1 MIRFALVV
9 LLALATLPA
18 RAAVEVREV
27 TSPGGVDAWLV
38 EDHSI
43 PFVALELRFRGGTAL
58 DPEGKAGAVNLMA
71 GLLEEGA
78 GARDAQGFARAAE
91 ELAARFSYD
100 ASDDAVSVSARFLT
114 ENRVASVD
122 LLRDSL
128 IAPLFDEDAI
138 ARVRA
143 QVLSGLRSDQ
153 TDPRS
158 IASRAAAQL
167 IYGDH
172 PYARPGDGTIESVS
186 ALTREDIV
194 AAHGAALARD
204 RIYVSAVGDITAEE
218 LGALLDRLLGDLP
231 ETGAPLPVK
240 ADPALPGGVKVVEF
254 ETPQS
259 VALFMQPGPDR
270 HDPDFMAAYVL
281 NHILGGGG
289 FESRL
294 MTEVREKR
302 GLTYGVYSYL
312 ADKDA
317 AELWMGSVAS
327 ANGRVGEAIAV
338 IREEWAR
345 MRTEGVSATELADA
359 KTYLTGAYPLRFEG
373 NAQIASIAVGMQM
386 DGLEPEYIAERNA
399 MVEAITLNEINRV
412 ARDWLDPE
420 RLTFVVVGQPE
431 GVDSTLN

>member
-1 MIRFALVV
+1 
-9 LLALATLPA
+9 
-18 RAAVEVREV
+18 
-27 TSPGGVDAWLV
+27 
-38 EDHSI
+38 
-43 PFVALELRFRGGTAL
+43 
-58 DPEGKAGAVNLMA
+58 
-71 GLLEEGA
+71 
-78 GARDAQGFARAAE
+78 
-91 ELAARFSYD
+91 
-100 ASDDAVSVSARFLT
+100 
-114 ENRVASVD
+114 
-122 LLRDSL
+122 
-128 IAPLFDEDAI
+128 
-138 ARVRA
+138 
-143 QVLSGLRSDQ
+143 
-153 TDPRS
+153 
-158 IASRAAAQL
+158 
-167 IYGDH
+167 
-172 PYARPGDGTIESVS
+172 
-186 ALTREDIV
+186 
-194 AAHGAALARD
+194 
-204 RIYVSAVGDITAEE
+204 
-218 LGALLDRLLGDLP
+218 
-231 ETGAPLPVK
+231 
-240 ADPALPGGVKVVEF
+240 
-254 ETPQS
+254 
-259 VALFMQPGPDR
+259 VALFVQPGPDR

-338 IREEWAR
+338 IRDEWAR